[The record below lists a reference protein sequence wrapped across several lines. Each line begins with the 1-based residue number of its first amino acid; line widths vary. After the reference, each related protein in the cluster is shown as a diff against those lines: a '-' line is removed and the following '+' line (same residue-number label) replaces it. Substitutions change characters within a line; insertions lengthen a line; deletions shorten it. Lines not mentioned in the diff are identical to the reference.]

1 LDSVAVCHIYKNFPS
16 YDLIPWICSTI
27 MHWNRL
33 KKGKIGV
40 LYEKRERGKGRGEQA
55 HIFFP
60 TFRKLSPL
68 MDRDT
73 KIFDIPAI

>member
-16 YDLIPWICSTI
+16 YYLKPWICSAI

-33 KKGKIGV
+33 KKGKRGFYFICKK
-40 LYEKRERGKGRGEQA
+40 EKGEGKRGTSTY
-55 HIFFP
+55 FP
-60 TFRKLSPL
+60 TFIRSPL

-73 KIFDIPAI
+73 KKFDIPTI